1 MAVYVIL
8 YNLTEQGRKN
18 IKSLADS
25 MDEASQRAQS
35 QGLRVLGN
43 YVTMGQHDVVTII
56 EAPDDETVARGAAA
70 IMERGNVTSITMRA
84 FTPAEW
90 RKIAG

>member
-84 FTPAEW
+84 FTPTEW